1 MCPTLATILF
11 ASSPRLQPP
20 DRAAPSGWQRARPND
35 PCPAPFLFCLSAAAM
50 HVQSSLQ
57 LALADS
63 SFLAANGHVLTGG
76 TSYPSSDMPAAG
88 DETTFRVN
96 AVAGATYLRLS
107 LALMLALAQLP
118 HAHPQAVDCEDARYC
133 DGLLGRYDCDTDVGA
148 FVSAIPEGTLKQEVC
163 PSTCEVPACAAGPPP
178 PPPVDSTTVDPTTGA
193 APPWVPL
200 QGVPRHSYFTSNH
213 RPEWYD

>member
-1 MCPTLATILF
+1 
-11 ASSPRLQPP
+11 
-20 DRAAPSGWQRARPND
+20 
-35 PCPAPFLFCLSAAAM
+35 M

-76 TSYPSSDMPAAG
+76 TSYPSSDMPASG

-148 FVSAIPEGTLKQEVC
+148 IVSMIPEGTLKQEVC

-178 PPPVDSTTVDPTTGA
+178 PPLVDPITTVDPTTVDSTTGA
-193 APPWVPL
+193 APWVPL
-200 QGVPRHSYFTSNH
+200 QGVPPHSLHFESQT
-213 RPEWYD
+213 RMV